1 MCVITCLQRDASPK
15 HNTLAGPMFSKDD
28 TDFIDFLFG
37 KLTAFVDVDEID
49 LHDDDTCCDH
59 LELKA
64 AELEMTVDEMLLME
78 NTHL

>member
-1 MCVITCLQRDASPK
+1 MCVITCWQKDASPK
-15 HNTLAGPMFSKDD
+15 FNTNATPMFSKDD
-28 TDFIDFLFG
+28 HDFLDMLFG
-37 KLTAFVDVDEID
+37 KLTAHVDMEEID

>member
-1 MCVITCLQRDASPK
+1 MQDKSPK
-15 HNTLAGPMFSKDD
+15 YNTNAGPMFSKDD

-37 KLTAFVDVDEID
+37 KLTCLTDTDMID

>member
-1 MCVITCLQRDASPK
+1 
-15 HNTLAGPMFSKDD
+15 MFTKDD
-28 TDFIDFLFG
+28 HDFIDMLFS
-37 KLTAFVDVDEID
+37 KLTSFTDTDMID

>member
-1 MCVITCLQRDASPK
+1 MTQPFK
-15 HNTLAGPMFSKDD
+15 EPNMFTKDD

-37 KLTAFVDVDEID
+37 KLTCLTDTDMID

-64 AELEMTVDEMLLME
+64 AELEITVDELHAMLGIE
-78 NTHL
+78 HV

>member
-1 MCVITCLQRDASPK
+1 MCVITCLQKDASPK
-15 HNTLAGPMFSKDD
+15 YNTNAGPMFSKDD

-37 KLTAFVDVDEID
+37 KLTCLTDMEEID
-49 LHDDDTCCDH
+49 MHDDDTCCDH